1 MTSTTSSST
10 TEEDMEKLRA
20 SLREEV
26 LGTKRLNDY
35 FELRLLPTTQEYS
48 VHCNPVSEKEYT
60 GWILDRLM
68 PKKSLSNDKIRVLK
82 ESEFTNTFHILHGN
96 NNLKGKAVSTFILTI
111 TPSWEMSD
119 VLQALTFSRKK
130 VVIVETVEDVGKYL
144 SEKDGEETIRI
155 NNLVFEKGKKT
166 Q

>member
-1 MTSTTSSST
+1 M
-10 TEEDMEKLRA
+10 LWR
-20 SLREEV
+20 
-26 LGTKRLNDY
+26 
-35 FELRLLPTTQEYS
+35 
-48 VHCNPVSEKEYT
+48 
-60 GWILDRLM
+60 
-68 PKKSLSNDKIRVLK
+68 KSLKKVKNVTSGRKKAKDNIKIVVLDTQQYNNLVSKYLDNDKIRVLK

-96 NNLKGKAVSTFILTI
+96 NNLKVKAVSTIILAI

>member
-1 MTSTTSSST
+1 MK
-10 TEEDMEKLRA
+10 KLFFVIFFIP
-20 SLREEV
+20 SLVFSQNKNAKIILEN
-26 LGTKRLNDY
+26 LSKKTKSYNSI
-35 FELRLLPTTQEYS
+35 QA
-48 VHCNPVSEKEYT
+48 K
-60 GWILDRLM
+60 
-68 PKKSLSNDKIRVLK
+68 
-82 ESEFTNTFHILHGN
+82 FTNTFHILHGN
-96 NNLKGKAVSTFILTI
+96 NNLKGKAVSTIILAI

>member
-1 MTSTTSSST
+1 M
-10 TEEDMEKLRA
+10 LWR
-20 SLREEV
+20 
-26 LGTKRLNDY
+26 
-35 FELRLLPTTQEYS
+35 
-48 VHCNPVSEKEYT
+48 
-60 GWILDRLM
+60 
-68 PKKSLSNDKIRVLK
+68 KSLKKVKNVTSGRKKAKDNIKIVVLDTQQYNNLVSKYLDLYGSGGSNDKIRVFK

-96 NNLKGKAVSTFILTI
+96 NNLKGKAVSTIILAI